1 MLSAYFSEDA
11 STMPDSSRSALLV
24 IDVQNDFTPGGQL
37 AVPEGDLIVPL
48 INRLARQFTQV
59 VVAQDWHPTG
69 HASFASSHPGHQP
82 YDVIQLPYGEQT
94 LWPDHCVQST
104 PGAEFHQELDLPHA
118 QLIIRKGCNP
128 DIDSYSAFLE
138 ADRRTT
144 TGLSGYLKE
153 RGIDTVYMVGLAL
166 DFCVM
171 FSALDA
177 RAAGFNTY
185 VVLDACR
192 AIDLNGSLAAAIER
206 MQSAG
211 VGLIQSTE
219 LV

>member
-1 MLSAYFSEDA
+1 
-11 STMPDSSRSALLV
+11 MPISSRAALLV
-24 IDVQNDFTPGGQL
+24 IDVQNDFIPGGQL
-37 AVPEGDLIVPL
+37 PVPEGDHIVPL
-48 INRLARQFTQV
+48 INRLARQFKQV
-59 VVAQDWHPTG
+59 VIAQDWHPAG

-82 YDVIQLPYGEQT
+82 YDVIELPYGEQT
-94 LWPDHCVQST
+94 LWPEHCVQAT
-104 PGAEFHQELDLPHA
+104 PGAELHPELDLPHA

-171 FSALDA
+171 YSALDA
-177 RAAGFNTY
+177 RAAGFNAF

-192 AIDLNGSLAAAIER
+192 AIDINGSLAAAIDR
-206 MQSAG
+206 MQGAG

-219 LV
+219 LT

>member
-1 MLSAYFSEDA
+1 
-11 STMPDSSRSALLV
+11 MPISSRTALLV
-24 IDVQNDFTPGGQL
+24 IDVQNDFIPGGQL
-37 AVPEGDLIVPL
+37 PVPEGDHIVPL
-48 INRLARQFTQV
+48 INRLARQFKQV
-59 VVAQDWHPTG
+59 VIAQDWHPIG

-94 LWPDHCVQST
+94 LWPEHCVQAT
-104 PGAEFHQELDLPHA
+104 PGAELHPQLDLPHA

-171 FSALDA
+171 YSALDA
-177 RAAGFNTY
+177 RAAGFNAF

-192 AIDLNGSLAAAIER
+192 AIDMNGSLAAAIDR
-206 MQSAG
+206 MQGAG

-219 LV
+219 LT